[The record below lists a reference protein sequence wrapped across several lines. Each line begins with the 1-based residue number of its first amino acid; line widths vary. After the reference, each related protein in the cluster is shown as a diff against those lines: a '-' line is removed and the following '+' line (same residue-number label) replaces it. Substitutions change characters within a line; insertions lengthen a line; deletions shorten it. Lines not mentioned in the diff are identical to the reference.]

1 MYLDPGR
8 QTNADLD
15 LCQTL
20 KSQTVEF
27 LNEKYTKICKWSTS
41 IPLKVKMPLL
51 NGRKLGLFVNFS
63 QIQCIWIQIQ
73 ISIPNRYWDPDP
85 GQLNECGSTTVVC
98 LDL

>member
-27 LNEKYTKICKWSTS
+27 LNEKYTKICKWSKKHTFKGTDGF
-41 IPLKVKMPLL
+41 I
-51 NGRKLGLFVNFS
+51 NGRKLGLFVNF
-63 QIQCIWIQIQ
+63 
-73 ISIPNRYWDPDP
+73 
-85 GQLNECGSTTVVC
+85 GQF
-98 LDL
+98 